1 MTNAACGVHK
11 VSNDNNQISSSDV
24 ANTKVSGDGA
34 QQKRGYSSRNDVVT
48 LVVSGKYID
57 NEAIST
63 KWKQCDICENKKG
76 SQ

>member
-34 QQKRGYSSRNDVVT
+34 
-48 LVVSGKYID
+48 
-57 NEAIST
+57 
-63 KWKQCDICENKKG
+63 
-76 SQ
+76 